1 MLLWAI
7 LIAVLATVAWQDF
20 RHRAV
25 YAWLFPLL
33 AALVVTHTIVMDV
46 FSFTSIVI
54 NIAII
59 AVQLGVLNLLM
70 YMRTKKWLMHGEQWI
85 GWGDIAFFGVLACCF
100 STVNFVVF
108 YVISLIIVLFGALA
122 TMAFGRFAAHI
133 PLAGGQA
140 VLLMLV
146 LLLDYGHWG
155 MRLYDDINVIP
166 FIH

>member
-33 AALVVTHTIVMDV
+33 TVLIITHAIVMDV
-46 FSFTSIVI
+46 FSLTSII
-54 NIAII
+54 TNIAII
-59 AVQLGVLNLLM
+59 AVQLGLLNLLM
-70 YMRTKKWLMHGEQWI
+70 YLRTKKWLMRGERWI

-122 TMAFGRFAAHI
+122 TMAFGRFTVHI

-140 VLLMLV
+140 ILLI
-146 LLLDYGHWG
+146 LLLLIDYGHWG
-155 MRLYDDINVIP
+155 TRLYDDIDVLP
-166 FIH
+166 FIQ